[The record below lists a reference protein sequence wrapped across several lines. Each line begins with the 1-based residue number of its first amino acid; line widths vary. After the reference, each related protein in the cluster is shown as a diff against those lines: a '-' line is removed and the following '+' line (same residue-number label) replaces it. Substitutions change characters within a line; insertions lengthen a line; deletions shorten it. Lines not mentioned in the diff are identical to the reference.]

1 MLKTFF
7 SKKKLYSSKVPESE
21 WVMEGEVYTIT
32 RVVRMGLQDNKFGVL
47 LKEVQL
53 SSSSF
58 PYELYDAERFLPIDL
73 LSQVFE
79 ETRETVKEADLEL
92 I

>member
-1 MLKTFF
+1 MKAICIDA
-7 SKKKLYSSKVPESE
+7 SNKPNKIPDNE
-21 WVMEGEVYTIT
+21 WVKEGEVYTIT

-53 SSSSF
+53 SSESF

-73 LSQVFE
+73 LANALQ
-79 ETRETVKEADLEL
+79 ETKETVKEADLEL

>member
-1 MLKTFF
+1 MRAICIDASNKP
-7 SKKKLYSSKVPESE
+7 SKIPDNE
-21 WVMEGEVYTIT
+21 WVVEGEVYTIT
-32 RVVRMGLQDNKFGVL
+32 RVVRMGLQDNKFGVM
-47 LKEVQL
+47 LKEVKL

-73 LSQVFE
+73 LSEALQE
-79 ETRETVKEADLEL
+79 KEETVKEADLEL

>member
-1 MLKTFF
+1 MRAICIDASNKP
-7 SKKKLYSSKVPESE
+7 SKVPESE
-21 WVMEGEVYTIT
+21 WVIEGEVYTIT

-73 LSQVFE
+73 LSQAFE
-79 ETRETVKEADLEL
+79 ETQETVKEADLEL

>member
-1 MLKTFF
+1 MRAICIDASNKP
-7 SKKKLYSSKVPESE
+7 SKIPDNE
-21 WVMEGEVYTIT
+21 WVVEGEVYTIT

-47 LKEVQL
+47 LKEVKL
-53 SSSSF
+53 SSNSF

-73 LSQVFE
+73 LSQAFE
-79 ETRETVKEADLEL
+79 ETQETVKEADLEL

>member
-1 MLKTFF
+1 MRAICIDASNKP
-7 SKKKLYSSKVPESE
+7 SKIPDNE
-21 WVMEGEVYTIT
+21 WVVEGEVYTIT

-47 LKEVQL
+47 LKEVKL
-53 SSSSF
+53 SSNSF

-73 LSQVFE
+73 LSKAFE
-79 ETRETVKEADLEL
+79 ETQETVKEADLEL

>member
-1 MLKTFF
+1 MKAICID
-7 SKKKLYSSKVPESE
+7 SSNKPAKIPLNE
-21 WVMEGEVYTIT
+21 WITEGEAYTVIKMM
-32 RVVRMGLQDNKFGVL
+32 RMGLQDGKYGVL

-58 PYELYDAERFLPIDL
+58 PYELYDADRFLIFDIEII
-73 LSQVFE
+73 VREAE
-79 ETRETVKEADLEL
+79 EEAVKEADLEL

>member
-1 MLKTFF
+1 MRAICIDASNKP
-7 SKKKLYSSKVPESE
+7 SKVPDNE
-21 WVMEGEVYTIT
+21 WVIEGEVYTIT

-47 LKEVQL
+47 LKEIKL
-53 SSSSF
+53 SSNSF

-73 LSQVFE
+73 LSKAFE
-79 ETRETVKEADLEL
+79 ETQETVKEADLEL

>member
-1 MLKTFF
+1 MRAICIDASNKP
-7 SKKKLYSSKVPESE
+7 SKVSDNE
-21 WVMEGEVYTIT
+21 WVIEGEVYTIT

-47 LKEVQL
+47 LKEVKL
-53 SSSSF
+53 SSNSF

-73 LSQVFE
+73 LSRALE
-79 ETRETVKEADLEL
+79 ETKETVKEADLEL